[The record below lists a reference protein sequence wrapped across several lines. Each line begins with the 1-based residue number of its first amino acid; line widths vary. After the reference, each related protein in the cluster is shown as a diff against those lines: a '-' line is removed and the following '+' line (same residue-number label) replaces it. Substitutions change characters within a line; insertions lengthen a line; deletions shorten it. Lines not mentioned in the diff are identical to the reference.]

1 MNNSTLHMPSEEV
14 SALLSQIENLLRQWD
29 GDLSLLR
36 NIGGA
41 LHQLWEAPAAAE
53 YIYEVHRILRQ
64 IEGEVEQLQHNHRL
78 AWKEFEQWRNMDAE
92 FFGRGRTLSGVPLVA
107 ISDPFDRAVYEA
119 LRKIFDRLPGNGT
132 EREIHCKID
141 ELIKVSGIEIGIPA
155 NLLGGNGGKCT
166 LKISPDGK
174 IRFTKKIDSKLGIG
188 WMGEL
193 EEGIKAEG
201 FVTGVKDVEATW
213 EFDPRK
219 PGAMKNLLLVMM
231 LTTGSVTSSFI
242 PNAQGLAIAEE
253 AAAYNIQPPDSIR
266 MDVGAEVEGNAKV
279 SVLGLEGKA
288 EASLGEMIG
297 VEYDRDGTIIRHF
310 HFEGKA
316 GASVKADSLQ
326 GSLKS
331 QEDVAVDVAVIQR
344 GHEIEAV
351 EVKVPVESK
360 AGGAAEANLGLLDV
374 KGGEQA
380 MVENEISIRIEGP
393 ITQEKLASYM
403 EHIRNGD
410 WEPVLSKSAIELRT
424 SSGGDL
430 VMHAEGELQNV
441 ATGEGGVNVGYRG
454 ANISRIGVKEAL
466 CLLARKQ
473 C

>member
-1 MNNSTLHMPSEEV
+1 MSEIIHMSAEEV
-14 SALLSQIENLLRQWD
+14 GLLLSQIDSLLMQWED
-29 GDLSLLR
+29 DLSVLR
-36 NIGGA
+36 NVGGMIY
-41 LHQLWEAPAAAE
+41 QIWEAPAAMD
-53 YIYEVHRILRQ
+53 YIASLHRILYRM
-64 IEGEVEQLQHNHRL
+64 EGEVGNLRDEHKR
-78 AWKEFEQWRNMDAE
+78 AWKEYEQWKNMDAE
-92 FFGRGRTLSGVPLVA
+92 IFPGGRTLSGVPLVA

-119 LRKIFDRLPGNGT
+119 LRKIFDRLPGNGA

-155 NLLGGNGGKCT
+155 ALLGGKGGKCT

-188 WMGEL
+188 WMGNL
-193 EEGIKAEG
+193 GEGIEAEG
-201 FVTGVKDVEATW
+201 FVTGVQDVEATW

-219 PGAMKNLLLVMM
+219 PGAMKNLLLVVM

-242 PNAQGLAIAEE
+242 PNAQGVAIAEE
-253 AAAYNIQPPDSIR
+253 VAVYKVQPPDSIR
-266 MDVGAEVEGNAKV
+266 MDVGTEVEGEAKV
-279 SVLGLEGKA
+279 GIMSGLGGKA
-288 EASLGEMIG
+288 EASLGEMTG

-310 HFEGKA
+310 HFEDNA
-316 GASVKADSLQ
+316 GASVNAGPLL

-331 QEDVAVDVAVIQR
+331 QEAVAVDVAVIQR

-351 EVKVPVESK
+351 EVKVPVELK
-360 AGGAAEANLGLLDV
+360 AGGAAEADLGLLDV
-374 KGGEQA
+374 KGGGQDV
-380 MVENEISIRIEGP
+380 VETEISIRIEGP

-430 VMHAEGELQNV
+430 VMHAEGELPNV
-441 ATGEGGVNVGYRG
+441 ATGEGGVNVGYRD
-454 ANISRIGVKEAL
+454 ANISRIGLKEAL
-466 CLLARKQ
+466 CLLAKKQ